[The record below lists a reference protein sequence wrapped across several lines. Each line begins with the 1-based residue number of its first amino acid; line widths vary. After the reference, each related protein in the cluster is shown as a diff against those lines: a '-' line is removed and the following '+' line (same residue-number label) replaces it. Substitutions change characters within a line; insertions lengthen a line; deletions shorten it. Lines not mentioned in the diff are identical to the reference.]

1 MQPVLRSR
9 PYPLALWNF
18 CGMWRDYFAFVT
30 PALVVINGLLAVVIA
45 LLPVRRSTAKWRIA
59 MIALALGAVAVGAT
73 AYSEYSTHAQAERQQ
88 VERSQIREQL
98 ENFILEGRTLLGQIK
113 DMQRDLP
120 TRPADEWAQRSEIYL
135 RDKLGERYVTRFR
148 KDVNDLYGD
157 AALPTARMGYWR
169 AVRNRVVN
177 LEMISAEFPETP
189 PAR

>member
-1 MQPVLRSR
+1 
-9 PYPLALWNF
+9 
-18 CGMWRDYFAFVT
+18 MWRDYFAFVT
-30 PALVVINGLLAVVIA
+30 PALVIINGLLAVVIA